1 MASPATV
8 PHVSEL
14 AAEKAA
20 EERQKRLGRRPPTPI
35 PNSLAELHAYVTTDA
50 VVELRAWLEAAYPL
64 TVDQSEHATP
74 DRYHPIPIE
83 QRKALNLLESLH
95 EQIHFPSQYAH
106 DRKDI
111 ELAVPRFKA
120 EGSPLWAWCYLTAYY
135 DYLQRQKR
143 LGNATRGEM
152 RAVLDQIKELDTYA
166 LREAQDGLRAFH

>member
-1 MASPATV
+1 MATPATV

-20 EERQKRLGRRPPTPI
+20 EERQKQLGRRPPTPI

-50 VVELRAWLEAAYPL
+50 VVELRAWLEAAYPM
-64 TVDQSEHATP
+64 VGKGR
-74 DRYHPIPIE
+74 DRYHPVPHD
-83 QRKALNLLESLH
+83 QVRALNLLESLH

-143 LGNATRGEM
+143 LGNATRADL
-152 RAVLDQIKELDTYA
+152 RAVLDRIKPLEPFA
-166 LREAQDGLRAFH
+166 LKQAQNALHSFH